1 MKTTNQP
8 NPERIYEA
16 LARILERR
24 HGVKITYTLK
34 PKN

>member
-8 NPERIYEA
+8 NPERIYA
-16 LARILERR
+16 TLARILERKY
-24 HGVKITYTLK
+24 GVKITYTLK

>member
-1 MKTTNQP
+1 MKTP
-8 NPERIYEA
+8 NPIRVYET

-24 HGVKITYTLK
+24 EGVKITYTLK

>member
-1 MKTTNQP
+1 MKTSKKP
-8 NPERIYEA
+8 NPIRVYET

-24 HGVKITYTLK
+24 EGVKITYTLK